1 MNKIAIKNRIL
12 ASILALAL
20 VVTTFVGLGID
31 ASAAPKTLSIEQAKA
46 LALADSDEYEEI
58 KNEIALA
65 QSQYAGSVK
74 KIKLK
79 QKNQKTFRW
88 TPLLSFKFPEKP
100 SESDEFEYTYK
111 ELELQDKII
120 QLGHKLND
128 KVFGVYEKVE
138 QQFIKVYVLQEKIK
152 YTTNQIELAKT
163 TLSKNRA
170 KLILGEATK
179 KDIESMEK
187 KLDTLQSQLETQT
200 RNFEAEKGKLSN
212 IINLKVQSGYTF
224 KSPFVDTNLD
234 RDLLEEIKDYT
245 VENDHAFY
253 EVAKEEELAL
263 LALNTNYRLMVSKY
277 GNKVAIL
284 TPFINQAKN
293 GQKLKTAAFKKIY
306 NQFLKDIDEPWNGK
320 KKILFFKFPKVWFKG
335 AKDGVR
341 YVEDEPYVLY
351 ENTVD
356 YQSKLAAKVAAEKE
370 LRQSVTDNYNT
381 YVAFKNTLINTKS
394 DIVTSKNKIKEGLV
408 KNSMGE
414 MSYDDFATLVD
425 EADEL
430 QVLLLDTY
438 ASLSEILYTINRQ
451 SCGFVQPKLKRINVS
466 LSNSGTGGQSFV
478 IDEGDA
484 LGEDASAYSGG
495 NLVAQTEGEGIY
507 YYIHQMVSKNMF
519 EIGLSVSRDVDVR
532 ITDYELWVN
541 NTQIGARTPIGTSI
555 KHLYIDL
562 SNTDDVFIRLYNG
575 ADFVDDCVIDPAVF
589 SARLEIVTGYTFSKA
604 EEDIIGYYTGELE
617 NATNLYEINIY
628 PESQYSNIAGYN
640 IETLQGVMLLDGE
653 IVKID
658 NSFKHLMAISNSL
671 DVLKINFYDES
682 GALLF
687 QGGFK
692 QTDNSIRKIQ

>member
-1 MNKIAIKNRIL
+1 MKKVAIKNRIL
-12 ASILALAL
+12 ASFLALAL
-20 VVTTFVGLGID
+20 VVIMFVGIGTD
-31 ASAAPKTLSIEQAKA
+31 ASAAGKTLSIEQAKA

-58 KNEIALA
+58 KNEISLA

-88 TPLLSFKFPEKP
+88 TPLLSFKFPESP

-111 ELELQDKII
+111 ALELQDKII

-152 YTTNQIELAKT
+152 YTENQIVLAKD
-163 TLSKNRA
+163 TLAHNRA
-170 KLILGEATK
+170 RLILGEASK

-187 KLDTLQSQLETQT
+187 KLKALNEQLATQK
-200 RNFEAEKGKLSN
+200 RNFEAEKSKLSN
-212 IINLKVQSGYTF
+212 VINLQVQSGYTF
-224 KSPFVDTNLD
+224 KSPFVGAELD
-234 RDLLEEIKDYT
+234 RDDLAKIQDYT

-263 LALNTNYRLMVSKY
+263 LSLNTNYNLMLRKY
-277 GNKVAIL
+277 GDKVSVL
-284 TPFINQAKN
+284 TPYVNQAKN
-293 GQKLKTAAFKKIY
+293 GQKLKTAAFKKVY
-306 NQFLKDIDEPWNGK
+306 NQFIKNIDEPWNGR

-341 YVEDEPYVLY
+341 YIEDDPYVLY

-356 YQSKLAAKVAAEKE
+356 YQGKLAAKVAAEKE
-370 LRQSVTDNYNT
+370 LRQSVTDNYNI
-381 YVAFKNTLINTKS
+381 YVAYKNTLNNTKA
-394 DIVTSKNKIKEGLV
+394 DIATVNNKIKEGLV

-414 MSYDDFATLVD
+414 MSYEEFSELID

-438 ASLSEILYTINRQ
+438 SSISEILYTINRQ
-451 SCGFVQPKLKRINVS
+451 SCGFIQPKLKRVRVS
-466 LSNSGTGGQSFV
+466 LTNSGKGGQSFKV
-478 IDEGDA
+478 DEGDA
-484 LGEDASAYSGG
+484 LEEDDAAYSGG
-495 NLVAQTEGEGIY
+495 NLVAQTEGEGVY

-519 EIGLSVSRDVDVR
+519 EVGLSVSRDVDVR

-541 NTQIGARTPIGTSI
+541 NTRIGNRTPIDTSI
-555 KHLYIDL
+555 KHLYLDL
-562 SNTDDVFIRLYNG
+562 TNTDNVFIRLYNG
-575 ADFVDDCVIDPAVF
+575 ADFVDDCDIDPAVF
-589 SARLEIVTGYTFSKA
+589 SAKLEIVTGYTFSKA
-604 EEDIIGYYTGELE
+604 EEDIIGYYTGEVD

-628 PESQYSNIAGYN
+628 PESSYSNIAGYN
-640 IETLQGVMLLDGE
+640 IETLQGVKLLDGE
-653 IVKID
+653 VIKID

-671 DVLKINFYDES
+671 DALKINFYDES
-682 GALLF
+682 GAVLF

-692 QTDNSIRKIQ
+692 QTDSSIRKIQ